1 MIVYTC
7 LTACWKRLDCPIT
20 TSQSLIFYEDYII
33 LLVYIK
39 LNYNIYNIL
48 QHHWTTCAKLVAHNK
63 KFLDNNIYYE
73 MSTCK
78 ILVELPTYLLSFIY
92 GYISFSFV
100 VLTHL
105 VQDPI
110 LYIVKGFI
118 IFANL
123 YFWEDVRILDIWP
136 IYK

>member
-1 MIVYTC
+1 MSLSMIVYTC
-7 LTACWKRLDCPIT
+7 LTSCWKRLDCPIT

-48 QHHWTTCAKLVAHNK
+48 QHHWRACAKLVAHNK

-78 ILVELPTYLLSFIY
+78 ILMELPTYLFELHLWLHIIFICCLDPF
-92 GYISFSFV
+92 GTRS
-100 VLTHL
+100 HL
-105 VQDPI
+105 VYCERFY
-110 LYIVKGFI
+110 YIRQPLF
-118 IFANL
+118 L
-123 YFWEDVRILDIWP
+123 RRC
-136 IYK
+136 